1 MGVVKISTLV
11 FDPTIWPRLERD
23 TARVNYFVDV
33 IYAEGDDPL
42 PKVKVERKTRRVLG
56 GWHTV
61 AALQTLK
68 VDEVDVEWV
77 DLKDNSDLGA
87 LLYAYREDSE
97 TALPYR
103 DTDVKSVA
111 RRVYGLL
118 RGTNGDLPNVS
129 NIARQL
135 GRSQRTVS
143 EWLKDLVEKDKADLE
158 LKRDARVLAVHV
170 FRAIGLTF
178 DRIGVLVGV
187 SKKQAFTDSELAI
200 TKHIADSRIVSAAQ
214 SQIHLALGNGAEAQ
228 EVDAARDWLISQT
241 DPDFLER
248 RQRQRVWTEIATVV
262 KDWRDEAQRLP
273 QAPEEWVE
281 CETARTD
288 ILEALEPIETL
299 LAGLRG
305 RLA

>member
-23 TARVNYFVDV
+23 TGRVHYFVDV
-33 IYAEGDDPL
+33 IYAEGDEPL
-42 PKVKVERKTRRVLG
+42 PKVKVDRKTRRVLG

-77 DLKDNSDLGA
+77 DLKDNTQLGA

-103 DTDVKSVA
+103 DADVKSVA
-111 RRVYGLL
+111 QRVYDLL
-118 RGTNGDLPNVS
+118 RGTNGDLPNVAE
-129 NIARQL
+129 IARKL
-135 GRSQRTVS
+135 GRTQQTVS
-143 EWLKDLVEKDKADLE
+143 GWLKDRVEKDKADLE
-158 LKRDARVLAVHV
+158 LKRAARAVAVHA
-170 FRAIGLTF
+170 FRAIGLSHA
-178 DRIGVLVGV
+178 RIASLIGI
-187 SKKQAFTDSELAI
+187 SKTETVRNTELSITDHL
-200 TKHIADSRIVSAAQ
+200 TDSRIVSAAQ
-214 SQIHLALGNGAEAQ
+214 SLIDLALGNGAETQ
-228 EVDAARDWLISQT
+228 HVEAARDWLISQT

-248 RQRQRVWTEIATVV
+248 RQRQRVWTEIATAV

-273 QAPEEWVE
+273 QAPEEWLE
-281 CETARTD
+281 CETARIE

-299 LAGLRG
+299 LAGLRE